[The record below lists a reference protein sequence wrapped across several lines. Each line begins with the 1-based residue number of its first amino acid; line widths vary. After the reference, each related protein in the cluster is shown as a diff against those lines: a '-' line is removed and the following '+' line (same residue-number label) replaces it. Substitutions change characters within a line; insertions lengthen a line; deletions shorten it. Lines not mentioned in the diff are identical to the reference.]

1 MSSTLILM
9 IVFVIVVALGA
20 AAWYLFRGR
29 SLRRR
34 FGPEYDRLV
43 DDNGRAEAEREL
55 RERMRRYAD
64 LDLHELTPDQRERY
78 IGRWRALQIHFVDQP
93 HEAVREADN
102 LTADLIADIGYP
114 AEDRDEQL
122 AQLSIDHAG
131 PLPEYREARDL
142 STRLG
147 GENNGEVSTEQLRR
161 AMVQYRAMIADLIG
175 GSSSFEDDER
185 KAGHAS

>member
-20 AAWYLFRGR
+20 AAWYMFRGR

-43 DDNGRAEAEREL
+43 DDNGRAEAERVL
-55 RERMRRYAD
+55 RERMRRYAE
-64 LDLHELTPDQRERY
+64 LDLHELTPEQRERY

-93 HEAVREADN
+93 HEAVREADT

-114 AEDRDEQL
+114 ADDRDEQL
-122 AQLSIDHAG
+122 AQLSVDHAG
-131 PLPEYREARDL
+131 PLTDYREARDL

-147 GENNGEVSTEQLRR
+147 EANGEVSTEQLRR
-161 AMVQYRAMIADLIG
+161 AMVQYRAMIAELIG
-175 GSSSFEDDER
+175 GSANFEDDEER
-185 KAGHAS
+185 KADHAS